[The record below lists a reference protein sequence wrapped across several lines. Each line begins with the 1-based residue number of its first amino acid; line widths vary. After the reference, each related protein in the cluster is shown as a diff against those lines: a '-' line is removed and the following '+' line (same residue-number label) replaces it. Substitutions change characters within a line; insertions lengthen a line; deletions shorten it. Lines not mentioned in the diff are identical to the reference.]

1 MDRQCEVLPGHPRH
15 AGLIRAVDQR
25 QLEGVGLLERQAL
38 LACQGLPEVLPEQ
51 SSVPPRSDF
60 FVAAFRVVASGAGVD
75 VAEAEDSIVAAV
87 GMAVWIQLGVAEL
100 GTGPGGLGRRIRSI
114 AEPLL
119 VPLMINA
126 TATASTIVAPKTSAR
141 RTQ

>member
-1 MDRQCEVLPGHPRH
+1 
-15 AGLIRAVDQR
+15 
-25 QLEGVGLLERQAL
+25 
-38 LACQGLPEVLPEQ
+38 
-51 SSVPPRSDF
+51 
-60 FVAAFRVVASGAGVD
+60 
-75 VAEAEDSIVAAV
+75 
-87 GMAVWIQLGVAEL
+87 MAVWIQLGVAEL
-100 GTGPGGLGRRIRSI
+100 GTVNPAVWGDGFVRI